1 MNEKEYFKKMIH
13 DCAAND
19 ALVKARAK
27 YTTRKTFAWTK
38 ALGVAAIACA
48 VLIGT
53 VFAIPSARAEVLSW
67 FGVSTPR
74 DYLTANPEDRTDIP
88 EIDAL
93 IVSPEPGDGFVAI
106 PIDRTDSKAVNSEG
120 ALKLSDF
127 FYENDDIALG
137 EAMFDGQ
144 YFYQAVKL
152 NGLSGLYLLEEYTGG
167 WQTGVPVD
175 PYAVWGLY
183 ENGPDKEYLT
193 GKWTLYE
200 RPQGRIFYEL
210 PDGTQ
215 LVGSLDLS
223 GALEPY
229 YHSLDAQGLIGP
241 DAPEDAQEQIDA
253 QNRRYLEQNGL
264 TAVAAIW
271 PGENIADHA
280 DENGN
285 LKVRVFYEVR
295 VCEEERG
302 DGSYVP
308 STELFR
314 AQLGTIT
321 VNVRAHRDLEA
332 GVLESADG
340 AIAWGAETVTL
351 SKLEEDLNGTLGDK
365 SDDCMR
371 FSKYRVSMEGV
382 AMWIDAKTAEINPL
396 GIFDIQIHITVPET
410 WTRAER
416 EALAASLKFTVLIN
430 DEAGA
435 WFPQNLNCVV
445 QESGELLWT
454 AKWID
459 GVPYEML
466 SSVKSISFV
475 PSLTWVESWNV
486 VVNPKEP
493 VILDRDPVTG
503 KTVVIDAKGAE
514 IVALNPAFGETVVS
528 PCGVDTAWSTD
539 TGDAEFPEYT
549 IMMYVE

>member
-38 ALGVAAIACA
+38 ALGIAAIACA

-93 IVSPEPGDGFVAI
+93 IASPEPGDGFVAI

-241 DAPEDAQEQIDA
+241 DVPEDAQEQIDA

-308 STELFR
+308 STELFK

-321 VNVRAHRDLEA
+321 VNVHAHRDIEA
-332 GVLESADG
+332 GTLESTDG
-340 AIAWGAETVTL
+340 TIAWGAETVTL
-351 SKLEEDLNGTLGDK
+351 STVK
-365 SDDCMR
+365 SDPGEMDDNDADDR
-371 FSKYRVSMEGV
+371 ISFLKHRVSTEGMTMTMENV
-382 AMWIDAKTAEINPL
+382 EMDAL
-396 GIFDIQIHITVPET
+396 GIRNIYIRIRVPEA
-410 WTRAER
+410 WTQEQR
-416 EALAASLKFTVLIN
+416 EAFAESICFDVLIN
-430 DEAGA
+430 G
-435 WFPQNLNCVV
+435 
-445 QESGELLWT
+445 ESGDWLAQYAGCQIQEDGTLLWN
-454 AKWID
+454 AGEIAYL
-459 GVPYEML
+459 PYDRL
-466 SSVKSISFV
+466 QTVKTVTFV
-475 PSLTWVESWNV
+475 PVLETYVSVDPEDRENRSLG
-486 VVNPKEP
+486 K
-493 VILDRDPVTG
+493 LDPD
-503 KTVVIDAKGAE
+503 
-514 IVALNPAFGETVVS
+514 FGEI
-528 PCGVDTAWSTD
+528 AWSAPGVAGWRAVTD
-539 TGDAEFPEYT
+539 LAEFPQYAIT
-549 IMMYVE
+549 LTVR